1 MQQRGFTLIE
11 LMIVVL
17 IIGILATIAV
27 PSFYRMRGR
36 ANEAAVKT
44 NAHTVQIAA
53 EDFATQNNGVYA
65 TDDTTVLPSG
75 DTISDLTPPA
85 MSNPFKGATV
95 VVWNG
100 AAAGEG
106 EVGYDTTGL
115 AGIGYWIDGLGQ
127 DLVLVIELTNSGT

>member
-1 MQQRGFTLIE
+1 MRQRGFTLIE

-36 ANEAAVKT
+36 ANEAAVKS

-53 EDFATQNNGVYA
+53 EDFAVQNNGTYA
-65 TDDTTVLPSG
+65 TDDTSVLASG
-75 DTISDLTPPA
+75 DTLSDLAPA
-85 MSNPFKGATV
+85 SMKNPFGGATV

-100 AAAGEG
+100 AAVNEG
-106 EVGYDTTGL
+106 EIGYDTTGL
-115 AGIGYWIDGLGQ
+115 VGVGYWIDGLGQ
-127 DLVLVIELTNSGT
+127 DLVLVIQLTNSGA